1 MDRGAG
7 TEPEAQGWAG
17 TEVGGPGGP
26 CPEAFTL
33 KTMFK
38 QCAGQTTHLVGGMQP
53 VGRQFETSGGA
64 ERICEP
70 EFETW
75 PPPTPRAPALSRWA
89 PWMFRLA
96 SGADAPSL
104 SDPNPTGP
112 SECGLRDAQ
121 LDNLLMGSVPA
132 CFLPLLVGSLLPLGP
147 PQHQIGVAGYTQYQ
161 IDLGLGG
168 IVHTVPGTQ

>member
-7 TEPEAQGWAG
+7 TEPEAPGWAG

-33 KTMFK
+33 ETMFK
-38 QCAGQTTHLVGGMQP
+38 HCAGQTIHLVGGMQP

-75 PPPTPRAPALSRWA
+75 LPTPGPLLSAVGHRGCSGWLSR
-89 PWMFRLA
+89 
-96 SGADAPSL
+96 ADAPSL
-104 SDPNPTGP
+104 SNPNPTGP
-112 SECGLRDAQ
+112 SEYSLRDAQ
-121 LDNLLMGSVPA
+121 LDNLLIPGSVPA

-147 PQHQIGVAGYTQYQ
+147 PQHHTGVAGYTQYQ